1 MATVVI
7 VEDEDRIRK
16 VVATI
21 LEHAGHQVLSFAN
34 PGAELFGLDYETVD
48 LLIIDLAMPT
58 RGEEAIYTLR
68 SSGVS
73 VPIIVLNAFIQE
85 NDGLVLEAIGADRVL
100 SKPCATTLLRETV
113 DELLSP
119 H

>member
-34 PGAELFGLDYETVD
+34 PGAELFGLDYDTVD

-58 RGEEAIYTLR
+58 RGE
-68 SSGVS
+68 
-73 VPIIVLNAFIQE
+73 
-85 NDGLVLEAIGADRVL
+85 EAIGADRVL

>member
-7 VEDEDRIRK
+7 IEDEDRIRK
-16 VVATI
+16 VIATI
-21 LEHAGHQVLSFAN
+21 LEHSGHQVLSFAN
-34 PGAELFGLDYETVD
+34 PGVELYELDFDTID

-73 VPIIVLNAFIQE
+73 VPIIVLSAFTQE
-85 NDGLVLEAIGADRVL
+85 NDELALEAIGADRVL
-100 SKPCATTLLRETV
+100 SKPCSTTLLRETV